1 MDSSVYPNKDV
12 IVASKLVVS
21 IYCHNEN
28 EHAEDKA
35 YGNEKWCEHVY
46 GVKCEEHRKNH
57 TDTSN
62 IFFKGSIPNP
72 TTILCT
78 PDGTEIKRKTGSMAP
93 KEFVDM
99 VKEAA
104 AKVGPGIG
112 QDEYLFAKGKMKASD
127 ASLSEQKVKDAIASL
142 TAVTKQ
148 FGKHPTAKKLAEEA
162 QGKLDKINEAGLAIV
177 DQAKEDAAAG
187 KVEDAKKALRDVY
200 ANYKGLDC
208 AKAAEKAMAELP
220 KEK

>member
-21 IYCHNEN
+21 IYCHNET
-28 EHAEDKA
+28 EHSEDKP
-35 YGNEKWCEHVY
+35 YGSEKWCEHVY

-57 TDTSN
+57 NDTSSL
-62 IFFKGSIPNP
+62 FFQGSIPNP
-72 TTILCT
+72 TTIFCT
-78 PDGTEIKRKTGSMAP
+78 PDGKEISRKKGSMAP

-99 VKEAA
+99 AKEAA

-112 QDEYLFAKGKMKASD
+112 QEEYLFAKGKMKASD

-162 QGKLDKINEAGLAIV
+162 QAKLDKINEAGLAIV

-187 KVEDAKKALRDVY
+187 KVDDAKKALKDVY